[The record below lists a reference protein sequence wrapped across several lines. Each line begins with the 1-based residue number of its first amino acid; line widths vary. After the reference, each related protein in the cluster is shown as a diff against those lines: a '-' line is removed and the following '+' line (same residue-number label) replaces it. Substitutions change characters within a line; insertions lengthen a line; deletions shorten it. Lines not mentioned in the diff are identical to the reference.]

1 MADEWWEGNLA
12 GIAWGGGIAKPESE
26 QEARMYDMR
35 AQGYSWDRACR
46 TVYHDDTFTASMIAR
61 YLEGWEAKG
70 FTKMSYGHDKRAWPP
85 VTIT

>member
-1 MADEWWEGNLA
+1 
-12 GIAWGGGIAKPESE
+12 
-26 QEARMYDMR
+26 MYDMR

-46 TVYHDDTFTASMIAR
+46 TVYHDDTFTTSR
-61 YLEGWEAKG
+61 YLEGWEAMS